1 VSADVTHL
9 ADVRRARSQQ
19 VDPEIHTS
27 VEAHAGRV
35 ETEFICPDGVKIR
48 LFQTVE
54 QALDWAEQVIE
65 AAHDAAALAELE
77 QEGSA
82 KGRRR

>member
-1 VSADVTHL
+1 MATVTSL
-9 ADVRRARSQQ
+9 SEVRRARSRQ
-19 VDPEIHTS
+19 VDPEICST

-35 ETEFICPDGVKIR
+35 EFELTFPDGTTAR
-48 LFQTVE
+48 MFMGVE
-54 QALDWAEQVIE
+54 QTKELSETLLE